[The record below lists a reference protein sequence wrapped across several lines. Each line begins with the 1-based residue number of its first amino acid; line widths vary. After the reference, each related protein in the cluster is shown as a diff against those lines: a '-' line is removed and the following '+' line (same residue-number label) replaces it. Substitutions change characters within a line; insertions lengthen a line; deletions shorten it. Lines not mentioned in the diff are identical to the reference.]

1 MVFSNPYQPLYCDK
15 QPSRNRTEPFCR
27 HSPTTKSFG
36 PLRGG
41 FLIFRENLQPD
52 HRPAIL
58 HTAHLENHMS
68 RLDLDTAPQPRT
80 KCGRAGQRRC
90 NTGAGTQ
97 IRCKRRPTQAGDT
110 SICVPLARFRGNP
123 FLPAYAGQKF
133 LPPNIPLGTKFS
145 PRTAHSLRSYTLRV

>member
-1 MVFSNPYQPLYCDK
+1 MISSNPYKPLHCDK
-15 QPSRNRTEPFCR
+15 PPLRSHAEPFCR
-27 HSPTTKSFG
+27 RLSPTKSFG

-41 FLIFRENLQPD
+41 FLYIPREFAAGP
-52 HRPAIL
+52 PACNSSYP
-58 HTAHLENHMS
+58 HLENSIS
-68 RLDLDTAPQPRT
+68 RLDLDTAPRPRT